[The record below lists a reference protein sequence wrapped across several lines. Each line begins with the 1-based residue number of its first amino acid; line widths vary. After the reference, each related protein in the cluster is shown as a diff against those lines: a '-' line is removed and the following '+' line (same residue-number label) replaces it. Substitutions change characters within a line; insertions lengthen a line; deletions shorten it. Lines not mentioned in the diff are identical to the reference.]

1 MTTEG
6 GVVIVGAS
14 AAGLSVADKLRR
26 EGFDGPVAMVGDED
40 ESPYD
45 RPPLSKEFLAGAWPQ
60 EKLALKSAAA
70 LSGLK
75 LDLRLGVRAESVDTD
90 ARYVQLSD
98 GSGLTYADLVI
109 ATGVRPRTLPG
120 AAGPAGVHS
129 LRTIADARAL
139 KDALRPGAR
148 LVIVGAGF
156 LGAEIAAV
164 ARQAG
169 VDVTLLSD
177 SDAPLSDVLGSELGE
192 LLIGVHRAH
201 GVNIRTGVTA
211 SGFVVEDGRVSAVRL
226 ADGGVVEADTVLV
239 SIGSIPNTDWL
250 AGSGIPVGDGVL
262 CDEYCR
268 AMSHVWAAGDV
279 ASWHHIGLG
288 ERLRIEH
295 RTNAAEQGMAV
306 ARNILAG
313 DRPAPFVPVPYIWS
327 DQYDLKIQIYG
338 LPRGAESFT
347 ITDGGLDGRKL
358 VGIYGK
364 GGRVRAAVG
373 INMIRPLRAARALVA
388 ANADLAT
395 VTVPITEQKVAL

>member
-1 MTTEG
+1 VTASP

-14 AAGLSVADKLRR
+14 AAGLSVADTLRR
-26 EGFDGPVAMVGDED
+26 EGFDTPIAVVGEED
-40 ESPYD
+40 EPPYD
-45 RPPLSKEFLAGAWPQ
+45 RPPLSKEFLSGAWPQ
-60 EKLALKSAAA
+60 EKLALKSETA
-70 LSGLK
+70 LSCLG
-75 LDLRLGVRAESVDTD
+75 LDLRLGVRADSVDTD
-90 ARYVQLSD
+90 AQYVQLSD
-98 GSGLTYADLVI
+98 GSRLKYADLVI

-120 AAGPAGVHS
+120 AVGVAGVHS
-129 LRTIADARAL
+129 LRSLADARM
-139 KDALRPGAR
+139 LRAGIVPGAR

-156 LGAEIAAV
+156 LGAEVAAV
-164 ARQAG
+164 ARGFGA
-169 VDVTLLSD
+169 DVTLLSD
-177 SDAPLSDVLGSELGE
+177 TDAPLSDVLGSELGE

-201 GVNIRTGVTA
+201 GVTIRTGVTA
-211 SGFVVEDGRVSAVRL
+211 SGFVVRDGRVSAVRL
-226 ADGGVVEADTVLV
+226 ADGSVVEADTVLV

-250 AGSGIPVGDGVL
+250 VASGIPIGNGVL

-268 AMSHVWAAGDV
+268 AAPHIWAAGDV
-279 ASWHHIGLG
+279 ASWHHVGLG

-347 ITDGGLDGRKL
+347 ITDGSLDDRKL
-358 VGIYGK
+358 VGLYGK

-373 INMIRPLRAARALVA
+373 INMIRPLRTARALVA
-388 ANADLAT
+388 ANAELASIT
-395 VTVPITEQKVAL
+395 GQTTEQKVTL